1 MRAVD
6 TNIVVRL
13 FMADDDLKFAAAV
26 RLFGEHRIRV
36 PVTVLLE
43 TEWVLR
49 RVYKLGQDVIAD
61 QFRRLGGL
69 PDVEVED
76 SDRVALAIDMM
87 EAGADF
93 ADALHLVRC
102 TDCSDF
108 VTFDKAFA
116 AAAPDAVTLLTA

>member
-6 TNIVVRL
+6 TSIVVRL
-13 FMADDDLKFAAAV
+13 FMADDDLQFAAAV
-26 RLFGEHRIRV
+26 QLFQQHRIRV
-36 PVTVLLE
+36 PITVLLE

-49 RVYKLGQDVIAD
+49 RVYKLERGAITD

-93 ADALHLVRC
+93 ADALHLVRS

-108 VTFDKAFA
+108 VTFDKALA
-116 AAAPDAVTLLTA
+116 AAAPDNVTLLTA